1 MRILVLGGTRFSG
14 RAAVELLAAGGHDVT
29 CFHRGTSRF
38 DLPPG
43 VREVFGDRN
52 DALPAE
58 LHERPWDVA
67 IDTSGQLPAQ
77 VARSVELPAA
87 RYLFISTLSV
97 YADDSQPGMDEDAA
111 TITTFDPDDFAA
123 AYGGNKAACERIL
136 AERFGD
142 RATILRPGLIVGPRD
157 YSGRFSYWPARAL
170 RGGSFVAP
178 APPEYAVQF
187 VDARDLAEFAVLAA
201 VNGVGGTFNVVG
213 PAQTYTMGELLAT
226 CAAVAAERGVRS
238 EPVYVDGDAIVA
250 AGAEPWSDV
259 PMWIPG
265 PEYAGFF
272 RVSNRKAVAAGL
284 RFRPPVDTIR
294 ALLDWLAT
302 PEAAAAAKPGL
313 SPELEARIL
322 KEAR

>member
-67 IDTSGQLPAQ
+67 LDTSGQLPAQ
-77 VARSVELPAA
+77 VTRSVELPAA
-87 RYLFISTLSV
+87 RYVFISTLSV

-111 TITTFDPDDFAA
+111 TITAFDPDDVAA

-178 APPEYAVQF
+178 APREYAVQF

-201 VNGVGGTFNVVG
+201 VNGICGTFNVVG
-213 PAQTYTMGELLAT
+213 PAETYTMGELLAT
-226 CAAVAAERGVRS
+226 CAAVAAERGARS
-238 EPVYVDGDAIVA
+238 EPAYVDGDAIVA

-284 RFRPPVDTIR
+284 RFRPPGDTIR

-302 PEAAAAAKPGL
+302 PEAEAAAKPGL